1 MRQKS
6 VRFDPLLRYREF
18 LEETMKHELAEVL
31 VILDVEEK
39 KLFALE
45 EICRQAVEELNER
58 QERSV
63 PPHEIFMYHSYLQ
76 QIALDMDLQRRRVA
90 EATKTYN
97 DRKTVLISASQD
109 KRVVEKIRDKEL
121 NCKKESVNKED
132 RKTMNEISSNR
143 FIRNN

>member
-6 VRFDPLLRYREF
+6 ARFDPLLRYREF
-18 LEETMKHELAEVL
+18 QEETMKYELAEVL

-45 EICRQAVEELNER
+45 EICRQAIEELNER

-63 PPHEIFMYHSYLQ
+63 PPHEIFIYHPYLH

-90 EATKTYN
+90 YATKIYN

-143 FIRNN
+143 FIRNH

>member
-1 MRQKS
+1 M
-6 VRFDPLLRYREF
+6 
-18 LEETMKHELAEVL
+18 
-31 VILDVEEK
+31 
-39 KLFALE
+39 
-45 EICRQAVEELNER
+45 
-58 QERSV
+58 

-121 NCKKESVNKED
+121 NCKKEGVNKED